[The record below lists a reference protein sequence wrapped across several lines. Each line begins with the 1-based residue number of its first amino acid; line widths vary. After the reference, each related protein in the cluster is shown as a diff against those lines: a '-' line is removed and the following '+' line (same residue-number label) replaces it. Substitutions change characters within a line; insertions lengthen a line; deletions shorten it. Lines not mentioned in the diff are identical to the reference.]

1 MILTTHALVGAA
13 IGKNIANPWLIIP
26 IALTS
31 HFILDSIRHGEY
43 FDDRI
48 ATIKN
53 TWWKVALDLSLGFFV
68 ITTYLFSK
76 NMAEIAAFNI
86 FLGTFFSMLPDSLTL
101 LHWAFSKNQILAKI
115 KTFHAFC
122 HRYSR
127 FSKYSPERQWTLPNA
142 RNDILISLLAILFL
156 FIK

>member
-26 IALTS
+26 IALAF
-31 HFILDSIRHGEY
+31 HFILDSFLHGEY

-68 ITTYLFSK
+68 IAIYLFSK
-76 NMAEIAAFNI
+76 NMSETAAFNI
-86 FLGTFFSMLPDSLTL
+86 FLGTFFSMFPDSLTL
-101 LHWAFSKNQILAKI
+101 LHWAFPKNKILKKI
-115 KTFHAFC
+115 KPFHAFC

-127 FSKYSPERQWTLPNA
+127 FPQYSPERQWILLNA
-142 RNDILISLLAILFL
+142 RNDILLSLLAIFFL